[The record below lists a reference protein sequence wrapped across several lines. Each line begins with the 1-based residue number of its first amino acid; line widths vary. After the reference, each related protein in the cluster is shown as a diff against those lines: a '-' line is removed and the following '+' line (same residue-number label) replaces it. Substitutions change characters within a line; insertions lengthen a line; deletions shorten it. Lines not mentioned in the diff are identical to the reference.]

1 MRQLSSTERE
11 QVLTFI
17 QQSQK
22 ILAIKY
28 IRHLFNYGVSEAKHD
43 VEQLMINP
51 DFEPKIKEQQSDQP
65 SDALYQNLEHN
76 ENTLELFLTRNN
88 GEILLIDEQHPE
100 WRAVMLHFNARE
112 FSTKQDYINAMRLKR
127 NAEDRLNTATTSRS
141 TNPKCFDVL
150 QKSASST
157 ANSRPQK
164 QLNHRYIYCD
174 DSHDLHNVS
183 DGWPLGK
190 IVTVQSAFSS
200 DCINT
205 NFRGCNAIL
214 N

>member
-51 DFEPKIKEQQSDQP
+51 DFEPKIKEQQ

-127 NAEDRLNTATTSRS
+127 NAEDLASIQQQHQDQQIRNASMYYKNLLQALQIQDRKNNLIIAIS
-141 TNPKCFDVL
+141 T
-150 QKSASST
+150 
-157 ANSRPQK
+157 
-164 QLNHRYIYCD
+164 
-174 DSHDLHNVS
+174 
-183 DGWPLGK
+183 
-190 IVTVQSAFSS
+190 VT
-200 DCINT
+200 
-205 NFRGCNAIL
+205 IL
-214 N
+214 TICTMYLMVGH

>member
-127 NAEDRLNTATTSRS
+127 NAEDLASIQQQHQDQQIRNASMYYKNLLQALQIQDRKNNLIIAIS
-141 TNPKCFDVL
+141 T
-150 QKSASST
+150 
-157 ANSRPQK
+157 
-164 QLNHRYIYCD
+164 
-174 DSHDLHNVS
+174 
-183 DGWPLGK
+183 
-190 IVTVQSAFSS
+190 VT
-200 DCINT
+200 
-205 NFRGCNAIL
+205 IL
-214 N
+214 MICTMYLMVGH